1 MIPSLTFRI
10 RPARSSTLI
19 MGELSISGLGPNRI
33 VYDATSGIPGYQ
45 KRGDMWVRGKG
56 LIPPSDAIVTPYTVE
71 TMPIRPTNPA
81 SAGEWQYRILPDE
94 IWSKTDPSSTRWA
107 ARRTLLRIHFDANH
121 ATSPGSAGC
130 IVLTDAAQWDSFMEN
145 MARIN
150 LDSYGQTL
158 LVIPLEVIHA

>member
-1 MIPSLTFRI
+1 MTPTLTFRI
-10 RPARSSTLI
+10 RPARSSALI

-45 KRGDMWVRGKG
+45 RKADIWTRGKG
-56 LIPPSDAIVTPYTVE
+56 LIPPSNAIVTPYTVE
-71 TMPIRPTNPA
+71 TAPIRPTNPA
-81 SAGEWQYRILPDE
+81 AAGEWQYRILPDE
-94 IWSKTDPSSTRWA
+94 VWSKEDGLLKWVNY
-107 ARRTLLRIHFDANH
+107 RRTILRIHYDQNH

-130 IVLTDAAQWDSFMEN
+130 IVLTDREQWKSFMEN

-150 LDSYGQTL
+150 FDSYGQTL